1 MDFFKIMFY
10 GGGGEGVSVAIF
22 YDRKK
27 QQGIFNFLE
36 MNGLFLHIIKSLT
49 VVGHFTTSFLR

>member
-27 QQGIFNFLE
+27 QQGIFNFWGNE
-36 MNGLFLHIIKSLT
+36 WII
-49 VVGHFTTSFLR
+49 FTYY